1 MIGRIDQTAV
11 QFQFAEDDV
20 VLVANVKI
28 AVTAAGNLVF
38 AVNQKALVNA
48 AEFSAVDGK
57 NVAVTGNIADDIGVI
72 VVNVHVIQGITDIF
86 AVFQDRTAKLDFSHL
101 FVFGI
106 KDARVRADPP
116 QKIIVVIES
125 KAVFE
130 QLTDGYAGFGIDI
143 VIGLHV
149 ADKLV
154 GFVDD
159 RTVKNR
165 AADKDAVNIHN
176 RIKLRLSGDDFTVG
190 IAQFSPLVN
199 AAEQFAA
206 ISRYL
211 SGRRYGSLNIA
222 VEVYYTAGNYLITD
236 DGTGFRNRLP
246 VPEHAADK
254 RFAIIADVPLRRNNT
269 EKRTIAVDH
278 GFITAGFADRQAGIV
293 NYQTAVNYFSG
304 DTPGRI
310 ADSTVNVRIAKQTA
324 GYAEDQM
331 LIGRR
336 SNLRIKVDLG
346 ILSGFDNRIVRQ
358 NFGFRFKSLI
368 QDHIGFG

>member
-57 NVAVTGNIADDIGVI
+57 DVAVTGDIADDIGVI
-72 VVNVHVIQGITDIF
+72 VVNIHVIQGITDIF

-106 KDARVRADPP
+106 KDARVGADPP
-116 QKIIVVIES
+116 QKIIVIIES
-125 KAVFE
+125 KAVLE
-130 QLTDGYAGFGIDI
+130 QLADRYAGFGIDI
-143 VIGLHV
+143 VIRLHI

-176 RIKLRLSGDDFTVG
+176 RIKLCLSADDFAVG

-236 DGTGFRNRLP
+236 DGAGFRNRLP

-278 GFITAGFADRQAGIV
+278 GFITAGFANRQARIV

-324 GYAEDQM
+324 GYAENQM